1 MRMTAMTS
9 KPVSDGTLLAS
20 PFFSHW
26 RLEPWLPCGVAN
38 AVPSEVG
45 KPSTG
50 NDHISHQ
57 TGKRTRHRLKKY
69 LNKKGWQLLLLTTQE
84 FFSFSLD
91 PEARVYSKLH
101 GVPKKVSTGPLLRSP
116 KKIAEMPR
124 KFNIQQISLGQ
135 IILTPCD
142 GGALEIG
149 RFAKLVDPR
158 PPQNQ
163 PTRLWLSTLPLMAEI
178 WRENQL
184 IMCLLSIYD
193 GFYTSQGVVWDFFP
207 STVSSRL
214 GCLVCRGFLG
224 CLVCR
229 GFLRHL
235 SLNPPVVF
243 LATKHCSFFFG
254 VGMVLE
260 SPEISPV
267 SQNHQKE
274 NSRKSNLLRSRKS
287 DWMWRPPFLKVLSS
301 GGSPT

>member
-1 MRMTAMTS
+1 MLLRSQKCSNNQDKAS
-9 KPVSDGTLLAS
+9 QSINPV
-20 PFFSHW
+20 
-26 RLEPWLPCGVAN
+26 
-38 AVPSEVG
+38 
-45 KPSTG
+45 PSTG
-50 NDHISHQ
+50 DDHISHQ
-57 TGKRTRHRLKKY
+57 TGKRTRRHRLKQY

-91 PEARVYSKLH
+91 PENKNQLP
-101 GVPKKVSTGPLLRSP
+101 GVPKQKLSTRPPVLRSP

-124 KFNIQQISLGQ
+124 KFNIQQISLLQ

-229 GFLRHL
+229 GFLSHL
-235 SLNPPVVF
+235 NLNPPVVF